1 MLQTQPGSKRER
13 EREQSGMQ
21 CLSPLHQQ
29 KSHLTTS
36 SGPQSQSGSLDKVL
50 LPWRGSPLPF
60 ISSAIK
66 KQGRIFAR
74 LLELNLCALRVAG
87 FLEAALLWEF
97 RGALGP
103 LGGQVTDQRASGD
116 EGTRAS
122 FDTAVLL
129 HLCRMLNLEPWYTR
143 DVSEKTKSNSLMH
156 SRRVLCIHGESWRKL
171 ALAVHCVHAT
181 LSFLRDSW
189 DALTGHT
196 AVWTL
201 GLLSLPSI
209 LSTSW
214 DCSVFDSKGILNW
227 AYVDISLLFFL
238 N

>member
-129 HLCRMLNLEPWYTR
+129 HLCRMLNLEP
-143 DVSEKTKSNSLMH
+143 
-156 SRRVLCIHGESWRKL
+156 
-171 ALAVHCVHAT
+171 
-181 LSFLRDSW
+181 
-189 DALTGHT
+189 
-196 AVWTL
+196 
-201 GLLSLPSI
+201 
-209 LSTSW
+209 
-214 DCSVFDSKGILNW
+214 
-227 AYVDISLLFFL
+227 
-238 N
+238 